1 MKQYFTFRPI
11 NPNDILSCTIV
22 PSDYDDF
29 PMSVKDG
36 GSYALA
42 PSRVLGMDY
51 PTYLRFI
58 RDSFPEAVR
67 IEGQDKKF
75 PIDIWRR
82 GQELYKF
89 VEFLNLKLE
98 KAVTADESQN

>member
-1 MKQYFTFRPI
+1 
-11 NPNDILSCTIV
+11 
-22 PSDYDDF
+22 
-29 PMSVKDG
+29 
-36 GSYALA
+36 
-42 PSRVLGMDY
+42 MDY

-67 IEGQDKKF
+67 IEGQGKKF